1 MKRRAIL
8 AATVLAERVLAAPTL
23 RAQDRAIRLVIPF
36 APGGAA
42 DATAR
47 VVARHLPER
56 LGVAVVAENRP
67 GGNGMIGVD
76 AVAKAAPD
84 GSSIVLSAL
93 GALVVNPHVMR
104 MSYDPLADLAPV
116 TLAVRNPLVLVA
128 NPSLPAADLPALLA
142 LARQRPG
149 EFSVGSSGIGSTN
162 HLAIE
167 MLNLMAGLRLTH
179 VPYRGEGPAMTD
191 LVGGQIQ
198 MVMTTIV
205 AARGHIEGGRARVL
219 ATAAA
224 ARTAIMPEVP
234 TIAEAGVP
242 GYAAD
247 AWLGF
252 LAPGGTPAAVVERLH
267 GAITAV
273 LRLPEVAAQLR
284 GQGADIVAGTPA
296 EFAAYLRA
304 EHEKYGRLVRQ
315 VQLRME

>member
-8 AATVLAERVLAAPTL
+8 AAAALLAAPAV
-23 RAQDRAIRLVIPF
+23 RAQERPLRLIIPF

-42 DATAR
+42 DNTAR
-47 VVARHLPER
+47 TIARHLPE
-56 LGVAVVAENRP
+56 LLSVPVVAENRP

-84 GSSIVLSAL
+84 GSTLVLSAL

-104 MSYDPLADLAPV
+104 TAYDPLADLAPV

-128 NPSLPAADLPALLA
+128 NPALPARSVAEMLV
-142 LARQRPG
+142 LARARPG
-149 EFSVGSSGIGSTN
+149 ELAVGSSGTGSTN

-167 MLNLMAGLRLTH
+167 LLNLMAGVRLTH

-205 AARGHIEGGRARVL
+205 AARGHIEGGRAVVL

-224 ARTAIMPEVP
+224 ERTGILPGVP
-234 TIAEAGVP
+234 TIAEGGVP

-247 AWLGF
+247 AWLGV
-252 LAPGGTPAAVVERLH
+252 LAPARTPAATVARLNA
-267 GAITAV
+267 AITEV
-273 LRLPEVAAQLR
+273 LRRPDIATQLR
-284 GQGADIVAGTPA
+284 AQGSDPA
-296 EFAAYLRA
+296 PGSAEEFAAYLRA
-304 EHEKYGRLVRQ
+304 EYEKYGRLVRQ
-315 VQLRME
+315 VDLKME